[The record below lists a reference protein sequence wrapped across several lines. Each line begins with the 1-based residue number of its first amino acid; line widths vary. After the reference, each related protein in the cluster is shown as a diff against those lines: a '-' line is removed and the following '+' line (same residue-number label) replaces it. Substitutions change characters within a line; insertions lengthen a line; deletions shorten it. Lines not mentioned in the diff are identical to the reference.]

1 MTNEI
6 SKVVNQQ
13 KSLMDL
19 MEEIRLL
26 KEKIIQ
32 RDQKIEQLDQ
42 RIDDLEQ
49 QIRSKDLIITGLE
62 PKHRSYARAAAG
74 VDEGEDAP
82 TEELQTLFLNG
93 KNIHLEMHNISNC
106 HTIPNKDRKRKP
118 AIVIQ
123 LVSVKQKIDLLQ
135 QSKKLKGTGVYINE
149 HLTKKKCRPSKMWSP
164 TQEAKQNTSHMDKEW
179 EGVHPTKWS

>member
-1 MTNEI
+1 
-6 SKVVNQQ
+6 
-13 KSLMDL
+13 MDL

-32 RDQKIEQLDQ
+32 RDQKIEQLEQ

-49 QIRSKDLIITGLE
+49 QFRSKDLIITGLE
-62 PKHRSYARAAAG
+62 TKHRSYARAAAG

-82 TEELQTLFLNG
+82 NEELQTLEQQLLLFLNG
-93 KNIHLEMHNISNC
+93 KNINLEMHNISSC

-123 LVSVKQKIDLLQ
+123 LVSVKQTIDLLR
-135 QSKKLKGTGVYINE
+135 QSKKLCQWEQQNKGFTCQIKN
-149 HLTKKKCRPSKMWSP
+149 L
-164 TQEAKQNTSHMDKEW
+164 
-179 EGVHPTKWS
+179 